1 MPLGPIIRIEKM
13 EIGPTRYACHR
24 ADPKPW
30 LQPTLG
36 CVPRDDGAKRKRN
49 SERVRTPG
57 PLLHKRVP
65 SGRGASEQ
73 PNQTSDE
80 APLTPRFW
88 LVLCASGVV
97 TGLLGAFLMWVLA
110 GVEHLAF
117 NTPQGGSYTASV
129 AATSAAHRVT
139 TLIAA
144 GVIGGVSWY
153 LIRRLLAR
161 ERSEIDDALWR
172 GDARLSPRRSILTSL
187 VSEVVV
193 GMGASIGRE
202 AAPKLMGGVSGSVL
216 SIAAGLTPSQR
227 RLVVAC
233 CGGAGLAAV
242 YNVPIGGAIFT
253 AEVLYGSFALPVA
266 LPALACSSIATFSG
280 WIWLPRHAT
289 YVDVPAYPFSMSLL
303 VLSLLGGLA
312 IGGACIGFVRL
323 IGWVSHHR
331 ASGTHLM
338 WAMPVAFGV
347 LGVVSIRYP
356 QLLGNGIDMAHDAFL
371 GLGTAGLLAALAAL
385 KPLVTA
391 MCLEGGASGGLF
403 TPLLA
408 TGATLGALLGTGW
421 VHVWPGAPV
430 GAASL
435 VCAAAMIGAAM
446 QAPLSGLVL
455 VLELTHG
462 GFGVAVPML
471 AATVLASLLV
481 RQVDGYSIYT
491 ARLPSGELGVG
502 LTEMG

>member
-1 MPLGPIIRIEKM
+1 MQASSIWP
-13 EIGPTRYACHR
+13 
-24 ADPKPW
+24 
-30 LQPTLG
+30 
-36 CVPRDDGAKRKRN
+36 
-49 SERVRTPG
+49 SVRRT
-57 PLLHKRVP
+57 
-65 SGRGASEQ
+65 
-73 PNQTSDE
+73 
-80 APLTPRFW
+80 
-88 LVLCASGVV
+88 
-97 TGLLGAFLMWVLA
+97 
-110 GVEHLAF
+110 
-117 NTPQGGSYTASV
+117 GGSYTASV
-129 AATSAAHRVT
+129 AATSSAHRVT
-139 TLIAA
+139 TLVVA
-144 GVIGGVSWY
+144 GVFGGVSWY
-153 LIRRLLAR
+153 LIRRLLAH

-172 GDARLSPRRSILTSL
+172 GDARLSPLRSILTSL
-187 VSEVVV
+187 VSEVVI

-216 SIAAGLTPSQR
+216 SLMADLTPSQR

-242 YNVPIGGAIFT
+242 YNVPIGGAIFA
-253 AEVLYGSFALPVA
+253 AEVLYGSFTLPVA
-266 LPALACSSIATFSG
+266 LPALACSAIATFSG
-280 WIWLPRHAT
+280 WVWLPRHAT
-289 YVDVPAYPFSMSLL
+289 YTDVPAYPFSMSLL
-303 VLSLLGGLA
+303 VLSLLGGVCV
-312 IGGACIGFVRL
+312 GAVCIGYVRL

-331 ASGTHLM
+331 AAGAHLI

-347 LGVVSIRYP
+347 LGVASIRYP
-356 QLLGNGIDMAHDAFL
+356 ELLGNGLDMAHGAFL
-371 GLGTAGLLAALAAL
+371 GLGTAGLLAALFVL

-408 TGATLGALLGTGW
+408 TGATFGALLGSGW

-462 GFGVAVPML
+462 GFGVALPML
-471 AATVLASLLV
+471 AATILASLLV
-481 RQVDGYSIYT
+481 RYVDGYSIYT
-491 ARLPSGELGVG
+491 ARLPGGELGLG